1 MDLVEPESPTL
12 PPPVRP
18 APPRYR
24 VWRSPNRL
32 FAGVAGGLATAL
44 GVAPVWTRLGFV
56 VLSLFDGLGVA
67 VYLAGFLLLP
77 AGPAGPAPR
86 LFRRIIGLA
95 IVPAWLLIAV
105 ADGQWK
111 IPDGSLGLALLLVGV
126 ALSLWSPGAPAAD
139 AAPPAT
145 IVPGAGD
152 PPAARAPEPRAPR
165 SPLGQFTL
173 GAALVIAA
181 VGTLVTEGSAE
192 GIKISFGLAA
202 LACGVGLLVGTFAGR
217 ARWLVVPAALLAGVS
232 VAGAATED
240 LDVSLRGTRQSM
252 TFVTSAAEP
261 NPPPANIDK
270 AGGDTRIQ
278 LEAVDEPVDGRIRVG
293 YGIVHISAASDVR
306 LEVRARVGLGSIDMP
321 NGSEDGYRR
330 DATYTDG
337 PSDAPLVRYDIAV
350 GFGDIS
356 VDRFPPGQPPLT
368 FEPPDPILGAVHADG
383 AGGLVYEDGAHQL
396 ADGTIYLPDGTVVS
410 PSGEWILGAQASLLP
425 TGEVLLP
432 DGTRIGRDGTVTLWS
447 GVVIRPVPPGRLG
460 LAPTTVAGTAPPT
473 APTSVPPAT
482 TSPATSVVP
491 TSAPAAAG
499 PTTVAQP

>member
-1 MDLVEPESPTL
+1 VL
-12 PPPVRP
+12 
-18 APPRYR
+18 
-24 VWRSPNRL
+24 
-32 FAGVAGGLATAL
+32 AGVAGGLATAL

-56 VLSLFDGLGVA
+56 VLSLFDGLGLA

-77 AGPAGPAPR
+77 PGPDGPAPR
-86 LFRRIIGLA
+86 LLRRILGVA

-139 AAPPAT
+139 AAPPAAV
-145 IVPGAGD
+145 VPGAGD
-152 PPAARAPEPRAPR
+152 PPAAREPEPRAPR

-173 GAALVIAA
+173 GVALVTAA

-192 GIKISFGLAA
+192 GFKISFGLAA
-202 LACGVGLLVGTFAGR
+202 LACGIGLLVGTFAGR

-232 VAGAATED
+232 VAGAAIED

-252 TFVTSAAEP
+252 TFVTTADDP
-261 NPPPANIDK
+261 TPPPANIDK

-278 LEAVDEPVDGRIRVG
+278 LEAVEEPVGGRIRVG

-337 PSDAPLVRYDIAV
+337 PSDAPLVRYDVAV

-368 FEPPDPILGAVHADG
+368 FEPREPPEPAEAPGVVHTDG

-396 ADGTIYLPDGTVVS
+396 ADGTIFLPDGTVVS

-460 LAPTTVAGTAPPT
+460 SAPTTVPGTAPPT

-491 TSAPAAAG
+491 TSTPAATG